1 MTCDSNET
9 GLMKLYNDIMLSL
22 NSAVKQNISSFGLLL
37 N

>member
-9 GLMKLYNDIMLSL
+9 GLMKLYNDMLSL
-22 NSAVKQNISSFGLLL
+22 DGVVKHNSSSFGLLL